1 MRRLAL
7 MLTCLL
13 ILLLPAV
20 AAAQEAVSEPDLA
33 AAVEQAQA
41 AAEEARRYAEDAS
54 NYLGIFESVGVAI
67 GVFTGIVVPVLAI
80 IAGFTG
86 LSQLR
91 EARRELSD
99 ARERME
105 LELQALRDKLA
116 REMQDKQAELDALK
130 KELEDSAHDERV
142 RSDQATLALSLLPLA
157 ERQYRVNDYQGAL
170 HTYHR
175 ALELDPDNIVI
186 HYLIGYVNTQMGNLD
201 EAEKHL
207 NRALEL
213 DSKFAPALA
222 NLGYVLRRRADQLPA
237 DDMNRG
243 RLMAEAELKLRE
255 ALNLAPKLVDED
267 GESWWGSLGGLHRRR
282 GQLDDAIEAYKLAQ
296 QVTPAASYPAGNLA
310 LLYLQKRDKA
320 RMLEMFHRTE
330 RLAHRRVLADGGDF
344 WGWADLMV
352 ARVALGKFDEAKETL
367 EWLLASTPETATHM
381 LENPLETLRLL
392 RAHAD
397 AETAARL
404 QPLIEGLENRLA
416 TLHRA
421 QTPAPP
427 ETLPE

>member
-1 MRRLAL
+1 MIKQRYPHVGEVVMRRLAL

-175 ALELDPDNIVI
+175 ALELDPD
-186 HYLIGYVNTQMGNLD
+186 
-201 EAEKHL
+201 
-207 NRALEL
+207 
-213 DSKFAPALA
+213 
-222 NLGYVLRRRADQLPA
+222 
-237 DDMNRG
+237 
-243 RLMAEAELKLRE
+243 
-255 ALNLAPKLVDED
+255 
-267 GESWWGSLGGLHRRR
+267 
-282 GQLDDAIEAYKLAQ
+282 
-296 QVTPAASYPAGNLA
+296 
-310 LLYLQKRDKA
+310 
-320 RMLEMFHRTE
+320 
-330 RLAHRRVLADGGDF
+330 
-344 WGWADLMV
+344 
-352 ARVALGKFDEAKETL
+352 
-367 EWLLASTPETATHM
+367 
-381 LENPLETLRLL
+381 
-392 RAHAD
+392 
-397 AETAARL
+397 
-404 QPLIEGLENRLA
+404 
-416 TLHRA
+416 
-421 QTPAPP
+421 
-427 ETLPE
+427 